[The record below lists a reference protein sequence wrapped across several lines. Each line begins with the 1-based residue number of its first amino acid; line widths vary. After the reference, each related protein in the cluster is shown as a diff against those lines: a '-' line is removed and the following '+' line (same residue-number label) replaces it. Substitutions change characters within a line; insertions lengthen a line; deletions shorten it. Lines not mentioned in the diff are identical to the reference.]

1 MPKNQRV
8 GIILKFIFM
17 KSCRVF
23 LIAFCSFFFINLNAQ
38 VFVGGSV
45 GFNTSNDKEEGATMQ
60 KSSSYYLSLR
70 PKAGKFLSEKL
81 AIGLALDISL
91 SGSKTEVNTET
102 VTKSSGIGVSPFLRY
117 YAIKWNK
124 FSVFGQGNIGV
135 AFSNSSVKTGGTT
148 NDGPKQTSAYLNI
161 FPGLAY
167 DISEKLSLETS
178 LNILSFGYSYVT
190 AKGGTSNNKGSN
202 FNIGAG
208 LSDIVSL
215 NAITI
220 GGIYKF

>member
-1 MPKNQRV
+1 
-8 GIILKFIFM
+8 M
-17 KSCRVF
+17 KSCKVF
-23 LIAFCSFFFINLNAQ
+23 LIAICSFVFINLNAQ
-38 VFVGGSV
+38 LFVGGNA
-45 GFNTSNDKEEGATMQ
+45 GFNTSNNNVEGNTSW
-60 KSSSYYLSLR
+60 KSSSYNLNLR
-70 PKAGKFLSEKL
+70 PNAGKFLSEKL

-102 VTKSSGIGVSPFLRY
+102 ITKSSGFGVIPFMRY

-124 FSVFGQGNIGV
+124 FSVYGQGNVGV
-135 AFSNSSVKTGGTT
+135 EFSLSSVKSGGTT
-148 NDGPKQTSAYLNI
+148 IDGPKQTSTYLEI

-178 LNILSFGYSYVT
+178 LNILSFGYSYVSSKQG
-190 AKGGTSNNKGSN
+190 AVKDKGSN

-208 LSDIVSL
+208 LSNIVSL

-220 GGIYKF
+220 GAIYKF

>member
-1 MPKNQRV
+1 
-8 GIILKFIFM
+8 M
-17 KSCRVF
+17 KSCKVF
-23 LIAFCSFFFINLNAQ
+23 LIAFCSFAFISLNAQ
-38 VFVGGSV
+38 VFVGGSA
-45 GFNTSNDKEEGATMQ
+45 GFNTSNNKLEGSTARE
-60 KSSSYYLSLR
+60 SSSYNLNLR
-70 PKAGKFLSEKL
+70 PNAGKFLSEKL

-91 SGSKTEVNTET
+91 TGSKTDLNTET
-102 VTKSSGIGVSPFLRY
+102 ITKSSGIGVNPFLRY

-135 AFSNSSVKTGGTT
+135 EFSNSSVKSGGTT
-148 NDGPKQTSAYLNI
+148 SDGPKQTSTYLDI

-190 AKGGTSNNKGSN
+190 SKQGTFKDRGSN
-202 FNIGAG
+202 FHVGAG
-208 LSDIVSL
+208 LSNIVSL

-220 GGIYKF
+220 GAIYKF